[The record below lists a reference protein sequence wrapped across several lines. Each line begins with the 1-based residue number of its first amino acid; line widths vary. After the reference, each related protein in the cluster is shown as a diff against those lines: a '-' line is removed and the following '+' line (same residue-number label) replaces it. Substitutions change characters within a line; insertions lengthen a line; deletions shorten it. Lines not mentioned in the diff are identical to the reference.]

1 MQGPGTDIAK
11 LAVQFA
17 VAEKRIATTLV
28 GTASAENITRNVNAI
43 QEPMDIELAADVWRM
58 LTPIH
63 NKTWPS
69 GRPENN

>member
-1 MQGPGTDIAK
+1 MDIAK

-17 VAEKRIATTLV
+17 VDNPQIATTLV
-28 GTASAENITRNVNAI
+28 GTASVQNITNNIRWVD
-43 QEPMDIELAADVWRM
+43 EPIDRELLSAVRDILKPV
-58 LTPIH
+58 H